1 MVRQVALPS
10 VSTTKGGVW
19 FALGGEADHV
29 HLLAAIHPALNIFVL
44 VNNLKSASP
53 GRMRARFAQHLRVF
67 YCKPSFY
74 SFYSFW
80 HLAHYV
86 GRVGGACLET
96 VKPYVESQ
104 GTTQRPR
111 KRPPHQPP
119 A

>member
-1 MVRQVALPS
+1 MVGRVALPG

-53 GRMRARFAQHLRVF
+53 RRLRARFAQDLRVF
-67 YCKPSFY
+67 YCKPSF
-74 SFYSFW
+74 W
-80 HLAHYV
+80 HRAHYV

-111 KRPPHQPP
+111 KRPLHQPP